1 MIHLKYIALLPY
13 FLSRSIL
20 QGMHTIHTLVSNSY
34 SNMLEK
40 SIITA
45 CNILQERIV
54 AVLFIALALFSLSLN
69 TQGIAGDSPD
79 VSRFTEKI
87 ENTEELRTLHVR
99 GDRNYPPFEFIND
112 QGRPDGFNVD
122 IINALA
128 DAMGLKIKI
137 DLGPWDEVVSQ
148 LEKKKIDALIGMFQT
163 KERDKKYDFTIPH
176 FIASYAVFVR
186 NDSAIRSF
194 DDVKNKK
201 IIVQRSD
208 LGHEYLKEN
217 NITQNIIEKKDWPD
231 VLKSLAKGEGDCA
244 IASRLQGTRLIQKL
258 SITNIKAVGAPII
271 QSKYGL
277 AVTKGDSTLLAILNE
292 GLSIIKNTGKY
303 DAIYNKWFGVYE
315 ERSLSF
321 VRVLRYL
328 VWIILPLLALT
339 IAGFIWSWTLKKQV
353 NLRILDLYNELHERK
368 RVEEALRTT
377 NELLSL
383 FIKHSP
389 IYAFIKE
396 VTPTE
401 SLTLN
406 ASDNY
411 LDMIG
416 ISGSEMTGK
425 TMHELFPPEFA
436 AKMTADDWRVASGG
450 EILRLDEDF
459 NGRNYRT
466 IKFPILLGKKTLLAG
481 YTIDITERKRTEDEL
496 RRRENQMQK
505 IFEILPIGLWFTD
518 KDGTL
523 LRGNPMGMKIWG
535 TEPNVPISNYSVFQA
550 WRLPSREQVKPDE
563 WALAKTIREGV
574 TIVDELLEI
583 ESFDGKRKIILNYS
597 TPVLDENGTIEGAIV
612 VNLDISDRK
621 TLEDNLLQA
630 QKMESIGRLAGGV
643 AHDFNNML
651 GVILGYSEIA
661 LEQAEKDG
669 PVHSALQEIQ
679 RAGRRS
685 ADLTRQ
691 LLAFARKQ
699 TVTPK
704 VLDLN
709 KTVENMLNMLQ
720 RLIGE
725 DIDLS
730 WQPGKNLELIKIDPS
745 QIDQIL
751 ANLCVNARDAI
762 EYTGKITIETGNVV
776 ADETFRAEQAYFVP
790 GDYVLLAVSD
800 NGCGMDHE
808 TLSHLFE
815 PFFTTKKVGEGT
827 GLGLATTYG
836 IVKQNNGFINVFSKP
851 GQGSTFKIYLPR
863 YVDKVRQTAEM
874 VSSESVM
881 SGHETILLVEDEP
894 MILELSATML
904 KLLGYT
910 VLTAG
915 SPGEAIRLAR
925 ENCGKIHLLMTDV
938 VMPEM
943 NGRDL
948 ARNLLS
954 LYPDLKRL
962 FMSGYTADVIAHHG
976 VIDEGVNFI
985 QKPFTRKDLSLKIRE
1000 VFDQHPS

>member
-1 MIHLKYIALLPY
+1 MIHLNYGDLLAK
-13 FLSRSIL
+13 FSVEASRKIRIPSKIHISI
-20 QGMHTIHTLVSNSY
+20 IY
-34 SNMLEK
+34 SHMLEK
-40 SIITA
+40 SIKITYA
-45 CNILQERIV
+45 ILQARIV
-54 AVLFIALALFSLSLN
+54 TVLIIALAFFSLSVS
-69 TQGIAGDSPD
+69 TESIAEDSPD
-79 VSRFTEKI
+79 IYRFTEKI
-87 ENTEELRTLHVR
+87 ENTVEHRTLHVR
-99 GDRNYPPFEFIND
+99 GDRNYPPYEFIND

-128 DAMGLKIKI
+128 DAMGLEIKI
-137 DLGPWDEVVSQ
+137 DLGPWDEVVLQ
-148 LEKKKIDALIGMFQT
+148 LEMNKIDALIGMFQT

-186 NDSAIRSF
+186 NGSAIHSF
-194 DDVKNKK
+194 HDVKNKK

-217 NITQNIIEKKDWPD
+217 NITQNIIEKKDWSE

-244 IASRLQGTRLIQKL
+244 IVSRLQGTRLIQKL

-292 GLSIIKNTGKY
+292 GLSILKNSGKY

-315 ERSLSF
+315 ERSLSPAT
-321 VRVLRYL
+321 VLKYL
-328 VWIILPLLALT
+328 VWIILPLLALA
-339 IAGFIWSWTLKKQV
+339 IAGFVWSWTLKKQV
-353 NLRILDLYNELHERK
+353 NLRILDLYNELHERQ

-389 IYAFIKE
+389 IYTFIKE

-401 SLTLN
+401 SRTLN

-425 TMHELFPPEFA
+425 TMHELFPAEFA

-450 EILRLDEDF
+450 EILRLDEDL

-466 IKFPILLGKKTLLAG
+466 IKFPILLGEKTLLAG
-481 YTIDITERKRTEDEL
+481 YTIDITERKRTEEEL

-505 IFEILPIGLWFTD
+505 IFEILPIGLWFAD
-518 KDGTL
+518 KNGTL
-523 LRGNPMGMKIWG
+523 LHGNPMGIKIWG
-535 TEPNVPISNYSVFQA
+535 TEPNVPISDYSVFKA
-550 WRLPSREQVKPDE
+550 WRLPSREPIQPDE

-597 TPVLDENGTIEGAIV
+597 TPVLDDNGTIEGAIV

-621 TLEDNLLQA
+621 TLEDKLLQA

-661 LEQAEKDG
+661 LEQVEKDR

-709 KTVENMLNMLQ
+709 RTVENMLNMLQ
-720 RLIGE
+720 RLMGE
-725 DIDLS
+725 DVDLS
-730 WQPGKNLELIKIDPS
+730 WQPGKNLESIRIDPS

-776 ADETFRAEQAYFVP
+776 IDETYRAEQAYFVP
-790 GDYVLLAVSD
+790 GEYVLLAVSD

-815 PFFTTKKVGEGT
+815 PFFTTKRVGEGT

-836 IVKQNNGFINVFSKP
+836 IVKQNNGFINVYSEP
-851 GQGSTFKIYLPR
+851 GQGTTFKIYLPR
-863 YVDKVRQTAEM
+863 YVDKIRQTSGI
-874 VSSESVM
+874 VSAESVM

-904 KLLGYT
+904 KRLGYT

-915 SPGEAIRLAR
+915 SPGEAIRLAQ
-925 ENCGKIHLLMTDV
+925 ENDGEIHLLMTDV

-962 FMSGYTADVIAHHG
+962 FMSGYTANVIAHHG

-985 QKPFTRKDLSLKIRE
+985 QKPFTRKELSMKIRE
-1000 VFDQHPS
+1000 VFDQNPS